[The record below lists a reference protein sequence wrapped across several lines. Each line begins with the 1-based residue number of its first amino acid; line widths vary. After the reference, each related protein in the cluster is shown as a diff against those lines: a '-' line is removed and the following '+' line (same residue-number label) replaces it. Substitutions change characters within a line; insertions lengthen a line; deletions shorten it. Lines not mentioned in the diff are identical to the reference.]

1 MDSIEKRKAAEA
13 GRKQA
18 APGNVSTC
26 GSSIAVIPLAL
37 PH

>member
-1 MDSIEKRKAAEA
+1 MDSIEKRKATEA

-18 APGNVSTC
+18 APGKVSTR
-26 GSSIAVIPLAL
+26 GSSIAVIPM